1 MKIHQKIHR
10 SNNQRYLIDFPLN
23 YVNSKAEKWN
33 RNNYEERWEEQCNKT
48 NALSS
53 WRELSTKIIQ

>member
-10 SNNQRYLIDFPLN
+10 SNNQRYIIDFPLN

-48 NALSS
+48 SALSS
-53 WRELSTKIIQ
+53 W